1 MRNYETM
8 FILKPN
14 LEEEY
19 RNKVIEKFKNII
31 LEGGEIISVD
41 EWGNK
46 TLAYEIQKVKEGYY
60 VLVNFK
66 SDSEMLVELERNYRI
81 SDDIIRFIII
91 NLEDN

>member
-14 LEEEY
+14 LEEEH

-60 VLVNFK
+60 VLINFK
-66 SDSEMLVELERNYRI
+66 SDSEILVELERNYRI